1 MQYENLSMYV
11 ESQVPAQAAADPQ
24 LEPSDAALL
33 VSLVLLVCLPF
44 WSIVTSNPVAL
55 MIFSDQ

>member
-1 MQYENLSMYV
+1 MYV

-33 VSLVLLVCLPF
+33 LSHPACCLAF